1 MIADDHSILM
11 GVGMLTKQAI
21 YHQFTSFLGIAV
33 YLFLLFGILALHE
46 AAVSAK
52 NGIEYHFYGFFVIN
66 ALVFGKVILVADDF
80 HFAEWFKERVPIYS
94 ILAKAAAF
102 TILLSIFDIVEEVV
116 VGKFKG
122 KTFAESFPHVG
133 DGSPRAFLYMII
145 IFAIALIPFFSFRE
159 LVEFLA
165 SVNCVLCFSHRQSGR
180 NVHSPLS
187 RCGSHRSMVYVYN
200 MFHKFQRDGI
210 WPSWS
215 STDTPALPAARTD
228 LCRWRL

>member
-1 MIADDHSILM
+1 
-11 GVGMLTKQAI
+11 MLTKQAI

-122 KTFAESFPHVG
+122 KS
-133 DGSPRAFLYMII
+133 SLRAFHM
-145 IFAIALIPFFSFRE
+145 
-159 LVEFLA
+159 
-165 SVNCVLCFSHRQSGR
+165 SGR
-180 NVHSPLS
+180 KPA
-187 RCGSHRSMVYVYN
+187 
-200 MFHKFQRDGI
+200 GI
-210 WPSWS
+210 SLYDYYLRHCADPILLVQKNWS
-215 STDTPALPAARTD
+215 SF
-228 LCRWRL
+228 WRA